1 MSEQQVDHKE
11 DSDPDDDEIKPLK
24 PSLQVTKDPDQVSRL
39 KPPQRRSLVQSDK
52 ANFARPA
59 SIRKRVRLE
68 VPHQEKEKFVPP
80 MEKTDIWDFFLGI
93 GSMTLEVVFYLLCFL
108 ALSYLIPFSNSNMY
122 EGPFMVRKVPK

>member
-24 PSLQVTKDPDQVSRL
+24 PSLQVTKDPD
-39 KPPQRRSLVQSDK
+39 QSDK